1 MIDKKRM
8 NTPTVRTK
16 QWYIVMQKIVENTS
30 QTQWKHTIHQD
41 SKIWGYPS
49 SVLERVT
56 EGRIGR

>member
-1 MIDKKRM
+1 M
-8 NTPTVRTK
+8 NTPTLRTK

-41 SKIWGYPS
+41 AKIWVYPS